1 MGLEV
6 SIRQNVAKVT
16 KAYYTLMS
24 LIEGKL
30 ITDCYRYQWMDKFQR
45 DLRKRWDNVPHFPN
59 LPNFPHHIHVKAEE
73 NVQASNVL
81 SIMQV
86 LDLVED
92 EFPSE

>member
-1 MGLEV
+1 
-6 SIRQNVAKVT
+6 
-16 KAYYTLMS
+16 MS